1 MRPYETLMVLSTGLG
16 EETGKLVGRF
26 ESIVRN
32 GGGTV
37 DANRDWGV
45 RDLAYSIGKQ
55 RQGHYFLLE
64 YQAEPSVVAELER
77 NLRIAEGVMRFT
89 SVQQEHTGLP
99 EPRVYREYSDRRDTP
114 LSELRAGG
122 DDIEPLREELDL
134 GEGSI
139 DDIAA
144 VGDDDEDME

>member
-16 EETGKLVGRF
+16 DETAKLVSRF

-32 GGGTV
+32 QGGTV

-45 RDLAYSIGKQ
+45 RDLAYVIGKQ
-55 RQGHYFLLE
+55 KQGHYFLLE
-64 YQAEPSVVAELER
+64 YQAEPNAVAELER
-77 NLRIAEGVMRFT
+77 NLRIAEGVMRYT

-114 LSELRAGG
+114 LSELRA
-122 DDIEPLREELDL
+122 DDPEASREELDL
-134 GEGSI
+134 GEEPI
-139 DDIAA
+139 DDVTA
-144 VGDDDEDME
+144 VGDDGEEME

>member
-16 EETGKLVGRF
+16 DETAKLVGRF

-32 GGGTV
+32 EGGTV

-45 RDLAYSIGKQ
+45 RDLAYPIGKQ
-55 RQGHYFLLE
+55 KQGHYFLLE
-64 YQAEPSVVAELER
+64 YQAEPKAVAELER
-77 NLRIAEGVMRFT
+77 NLRISEGVMRYT

-114 LSELRAGG
+114 LSEMRSGG
-122 DDIEPLREELDL
+122 DELEASAEGLAEEP
-134 GEGSI
+134 I
-139 DDIAA
+139 DDISA
-144 VGDDDEDME
+144 VGDDGEGME

>member
-1 MRPYETLMVLSTGLG
+1 MVLSTGLAD
-16 EETGKLVGRF
+16 ETAKLVNRF
-26 ESIVRN
+26 ESIVRTE
-32 GGGTV
+32 GGTV

-45 RDLAYSIGKQ
+45 RDLAYPIGKQ

-64 YQAEPSVVAELER
+64 YKAEPNVVAELER

-114 LSELRAGG
+114 LSELRAGAEEL
-122 DDIEPLREELDL
+122 EPLREELDL
-134 GEGSI
+134 GEESTDEI
-139 DDIAA
+139 TAI
-144 VGDDDEDME
+144 GDDGEEME